1 MAFLK
6 ALVVNLAINAVWLE
20 LEYNQFGELQFGRE
34 CDYVVWLLYLFVM
47 WYLFWK
53 AEGGD

>member
-6 ALVVNLAINAVWLE
+6 ALIVNLAINAVWMAF
-20 LEYNQFGELQFGRE
+20 EYDQFGELQYGRE
-34 CDYVVWLLYLFVM
+34 CDYVVWLLYLLVM

-53 AEGGD
+53 AGGE

>member
-6 ALVVNLAINAVWLE
+6 ALILNLAINAVWLE
-20 LEYNQFGELQFGRE
+20 LEYEQFGELQFGRE

>member
-6 ALVVNLAINAVWLE
+6 ALMINLAINAVWLE
-20 LEYNQFGELQFGRE
+20 LEYEQFGKLQFDRE
-34 CDYVVWLLYLFVM
+34 CDYVVWLLYLFIL

-53 AEGGD
+53 AESGD